1 MDSRKESPL
10 VILTR
15 ALPPAVVGAM
25 VFQVA
30 AIVGCLM
37 IGAVLLGLFVDARLG
52 TRPLVTLVLSL
63 ISLPLSIWLTYR
75 VAMRTVSKAR
85 AAYESYLE
93 SNRAQA
99 AQQSG
104 SAQAED
110 AARTD
115 GLALDSDR

>member
-37 IGAVLLGLFVDARLG
+37 IGAVLLGLFLDARMG
-52 TRPLVTLVLSL
+52 TRPLFTLLLSF
-63 ISLPLSIWLTYR
+63 ISLPLSVGLTYR
-75 VAMRTVSKAR
+75 LAMKTVGKAR
-85 AAYESYLE
+85 AAYQSYLE
-93 SNRAQA
+93 STRVESASENGQA
-99 AQQSG
+99 A
-104 SAQAED
+104 D
-110 AARTD
+110 AARAD
-115 GLALDSDR
+115 GLALDAEH